1 VAAGERSDGAIDDAR
16 RFPHAA
22 NLNPGR
28 RRLTVNESGEV
39 PLPREQRKGG
49 VMTETTDASAEQG
62 LTDQASAKVQDAAS
76 AAQEK
81 ASELREQGSA
91 RLRDQFDRRSNQT
104 GSQARSL
111 AEALRR
117 SGNDLSGEGNASVSQ
132 LTNQAADRIDRVGGY
147 LEQKSGDELMRDI
160 ETFARR
166 RPWMLAGLGMLAGVA
181 AARFMKASSEQ
192 RYGDYRRAS
201 GQQWPTRQGVVGT
214 SGAYG
219 RGEFGGGGYGADAGV
234 VDSDVPSALSD
245 DPLARDPYAGT
256 R

>member
-1 VAAGERSDGAIDDAR
+1 MARATDQAG
-16 RFPHAA
+16 
-22 NLNPGR
+22 
-28 RRLTVNESGEV
+28 
-39 PLPREQRKGG
+39 Q
-49 VMTETTDASAEQG
+49 EQG
-62 LTDQASAKVQDAAS
+62 LAGQASEKMQDAAS
-76 AAQEK
+76 VAQEK

-91 RLRDQFDRRSNQT
+91 RLRGQFDQRSNQA

-111 AEALRR
+111 AEALRH
-117 SGNDLSGEGNASVSQ
+117 SGNDLNSEGNANMSQ
-132 LTNQAADRIDRVGGY
+132 LTSQAADRIDRVGIY
-147 LEQKSGDELMRDI
+147 LEQKSGDELMRDL

-192 RYGDYRRAS
+192 RYGDYRRS
-201 GQQWPTRQGVVGT
+201 NGQHWPTRHGAGTT

-219 RGEFGGGGYGADAGV
+219 RGELASGGYGADAGV
-234 VDSDVPSALSD
+234 VGSDVPSASSD